1 LIDCVIVVSF
11 ARRARVSVTPR
22 ASAAGLSTRSPVT
35 IWINRAGRGRAVV
48 ETRRAF
54 WPDNEEPRRVA
65 RIGGRS
71 NAFWR
76 QIEIEEVYA
85 HH

>member
-1 LIDCVIVVSF
+1 LIDRVIVVSF

-22 ASAAGLSTRSPVT
+22 ASAAGLSTSLPVT
-35 IWINRAGRGRAVV
+35 IWINRAGRGRAAV

-65 RIGGRS
+65 RIVGRS

-76 QIEIEEVYA
+76 QIEIDEVYA
-85 HH
+85 HY